1 MATAVALA
9 VLVAGCRFATG
20 TAGRRSTAPKRVGT
34 GEGGGSDEG
43 PSAIIYNAVPKTG
56 SRSLEL
62 LTKELGKTRG
72 FKVEVAALG
81 EYYPAEAE
89 MRRTVRQTDPIFYQN
104 HARFFGGAAGVSWIS
119 IAREPVDRL
128 GSWFEFA
135 KMLKKGWGVRDR
147 NDGGCRCTDGF
158 DACVKH
164 WMGMARPCLVTVDGR
179 EMRSRQDME
188 RADDHHFPLP
198 QWRHFCDWRP
208 NCTVDD
214 AIRNMQTGYAV
225 VGLTGEYELT
235 LQLLERE
242 LPRFY
247 SGLFQLY
254 NASRASPKT
263 RNRMRHS
270 TSAHSST
277 AGAISTQARDWLHR
291 VDGFD
296 SELRFYEAAKRHF
309 WLQVAT
315 QGLLTPGA

>member
-1 MATAVALA
+1 
-9 VLVAGCRFATG
+9 
-20 TAGRRSTAPKRVGT
+20 
-34 GEGGGSDEG
+34 
-43 PSAIIYNAVPKTG
+43 
-56 SRSLEL
+56 
-62 LTKELGKTRG
+62 
-72 FKVEVAALG
+72 
-81 EYYPAEAE
+81 
-89 MRRTVRQTDPIFYQN
+89 
-104 HARFFGGAAGVSWIS
+104 
-119 IAREPVDRL
+119 
-128 GSWFEFA
+128 
-135 KMLKKGWGVRDR
+135 MLKKGWGVRDR

-254 NASRASPKT
+254 RRRAELGETRPVWADSCSVGLRASPSFQ
-263 RNRMRHS
+263 R
-270 TSAHSST
+270 
-277 AGAISTQARDWLHR
+277 
-291 VDGFD
+291 
-296 SELRFYEAAKRHF
+296 
-309 WLQVAT
+309 
-315 QGLLTPGA
+315 